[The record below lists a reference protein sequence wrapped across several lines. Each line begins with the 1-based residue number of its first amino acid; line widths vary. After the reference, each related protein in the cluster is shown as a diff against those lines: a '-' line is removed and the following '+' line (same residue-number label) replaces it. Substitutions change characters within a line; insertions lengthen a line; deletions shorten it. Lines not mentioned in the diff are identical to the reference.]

1 MLKNIIFTLFSLLAL
16 ATSPATLAEDQVPA
30 AAETAPAPSM
40 PAEPVQEAIKQT
52 TISTRPSNE
61 NHNDF
66 RYCLELKSDRE
77 IAECRYKK

>member
-1 MLKNIIFTLFSLLAL
+1 MFTLVAL
-16 ATSPATLAEDQVPA
+16 ATSPVILAEEQMPV
-30 AAETAPAPSM
+30 AAETAPAPDM
-40 PAEPVQEAIKQT
+40 PAEPAQEAVTQT